1 MKYNHELIVPDEGLP
16 FKMFIFE
23 GKDGN
28 YKREMH
34 WHRSVEIFA
43 VCEGELCFYIKEK
56 PYPLVQGEFMIV
68 NSNEVHSVH
77 SPKRTRRLYCRY
89 RSGCLRIILREKDSS
104 GSHTIRWIGM
114 NG

>member
-56 PYPLVQGEFMIV
+56 PYPSCAGRIYDREFQ
-68 NSNEVHSVH
+68 
-77 SPKRTRRLYCRY
+77 
-89 RSGCLRIILREKDSS
+89 RSSFRAFSKAEPDDCIAD
-104 GSHTIRWIGM
+104 TDPVV
-114 NG
+114 

>member
-68 NSNEVHSVH
+68 NSNE
-77 SPKRTRRLYCRY
+77 
-89 RSGCLRIILREKDSS
+89 SS
-104 GSHTIRWIGM
+104 FRAFSKAEPDDCIADTDPVV
-114 NG
+114 

>member
-68 NSNEVHSVH
+68 NSTKFI
-77 SPKRTRRLYCRY
+77 PC
-89 RSGCLRIILREKDSS
+89 ILQAEPDDCIAD
-104 GSHTIRWIGM
+104 TDPVV
-114 NG
+114 

>member
-43 VCEGELCFYIKEK
+43 VCEG
-56 PYPLVQGEFMIV
+56 
-68 NSNEVHSVH
+68 
-77 SPKRTRRLYCRY
+77 
-89 RSGCLRIILREKDSS
+89 
-104 GSHTIRWIGM
+104 
-114 NG
+114 